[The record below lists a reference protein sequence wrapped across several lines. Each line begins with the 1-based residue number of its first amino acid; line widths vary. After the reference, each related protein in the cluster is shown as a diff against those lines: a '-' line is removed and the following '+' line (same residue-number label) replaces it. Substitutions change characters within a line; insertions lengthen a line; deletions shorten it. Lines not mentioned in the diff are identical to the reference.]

1 MRRFIVLL
9 SVLILAFLVAACG
22 NSSQARMFRQMGQTE
37 EFSGGIDMESLKPR
51 Q

>member
-22 NSSQARMFRQMGQTE
+22 NSSQARTSWQTE
-37 EFSGGIDMESLKPR
+37 QSGTASTDNSEL
-51 Q
+51 